1 MKRVSSCI
9 FVRRRWYGDLVL
21 FPFPLQSHWK
31 ASKEPKQD
39 LYNDVF
45 FCPHFFFST
54 RGKNQIL
61 LGCKKQKFCFWIFF
75 LSSYNHFLSHN
86 DHLHSIVNF
95 YKPFHVH
102 PRNIVLPQI
111 ADTFK
116 KLPKVTLKNPPFRS
130 VHIDLTFAQ
139 LFFSRQKSLGQ
150 INTKRKKSQRQ
161 PECLQ
166 HFWRGVQWHFSFF
179 SKEEVFFTMEW
190 RVKPTKWRMAGTF
203 RKTSLL

>member
-9 FVRRRWYGDLVL
+9 FVSRKSYWDVIL
-21 FPFPLQSHWK
+21 FPFPLQTHWK
-31 ASKEPKQD
+31 ASKEPKQE

-139 LFFSRQKSLGQ
+139 LFFSRPKSLRQ
-150 INTKRKKSQRQ
+150 INTKRKK
-161 PECLQ
+161 
-166 HFWRGVQWHFSFF
+166 
-179 SKEEVFFTMEW
+179 T
-190 RVKPTKWRMAGTF
+190 KPTKVFATF
-203 RKTSLL
+203 LEGSTIAFLFLFKRGSVFYDGMKSEANEMTNGRNI

>member
-1 MKRVSSCI
+1 M
-9 FVRRRWYGDLVL
+9 
-21 FPFPLQSHWK
+21 FPFPLQTHWK

-45 FCPHFFFST
+45 FAPIFSFPQE
-54 RGKNQIL
+54 GKIRFYL
-61 LGCKKQKFCFWIFF
+61 CCKKHEFCFWIFF
-75 LSSYNHFLSHN
+75 LSSYKHFLSHSG
-86 DHLHSIVNF
+86 HLHSIVNF
-95 YKPFHVH
+95 YKPFHLH
-102 PRNIVLPQI
+102 PRNIVLPYI

-139 LFFSRQKSLGQ
+139 LIFSRPKSLRQ
-150 INTKRKKSQRQ
+150 INTKRKKKSQRQ
-161 PECLQ
+161 PKCLQ
-166 HFWRGVQWHFSFF
+166 HFWRGVQLHFSFF

-190 RVKPTKWRMAGTF
+190 RVKPTNWRMAGTF